1 MIPKKDMVILSH
13 LRKNARM
20 GLTEMSKASH
30 MPVSTIHDRLKNYT
44 GTYIHRNT
52 ALLNFASLG
61 FTTRVSLL
69 LRVHPKDKD
78 ALRQALSSAP
88 MVNSLYKINNGYDF
102 LAECVFRTM
111 RDLEDFIEH
120 LEQQHDVKAKQIF
133 FVIDDLK
140 REAFLADPQLID
152 LVDPAVPS

>member
-1 MIPKKDMVILSH
+1 MLPKKDMVILSH

-20 GLTEMSKASH
+20 GLTEMSRSSRV
-30 MPVSTIHDRLKNYT
+30 PVSTLHDRLKTYA

-61 FTTRVSLL
+61 FTTRVSIL
-69 LRVHPKDKD
+69 LRIGTKDKE
-78 ALRQALSSAP
+78 AVRATLSAAP

-111 RDLEDFIEH
+111 RDLEDFIER
-120 LEQQHDVKAKQIF
+120 LEQQHDVKAKQVF

-140 REAFLADPQLID
+140 REAFLADPQLLD
-152 LVDPAVPS
+152 LVNPAVPS